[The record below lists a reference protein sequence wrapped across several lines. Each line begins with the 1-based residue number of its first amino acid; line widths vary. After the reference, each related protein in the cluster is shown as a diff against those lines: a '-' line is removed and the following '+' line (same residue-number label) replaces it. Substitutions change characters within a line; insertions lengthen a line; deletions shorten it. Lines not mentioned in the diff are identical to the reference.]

1 MIYQKTVLTSNGLE
15 LNAKMQAG
23 GTGLALKYL
32 AVGAGTTELT
42 DKSTA
47 LTDQRQ
53 TFTFDKV
60 EVDTA
65 DTKVIVATVTMN
77 NKDLK
82 VGYDIR
88 EMGIY
93 ATDPDVGD
101 IMYAVINTEEGA
113 DYDHFDAY
121 TENAYEEIIMRIK
134 IKTENADK
142 VSFEFAPESME
153 RKLEAYKVEHQKAL
167 DNISKRIDTKANK
180 TDLTTPFNFKGSSL
194 STALPSSGNE
204 VNDTYY
210 CTDLQYRMTWNGT
223 EWYQSS
229 LDEAAYEDKLSELKG
244 DLNFKVDGNTN
255 VTAGKNLFDLK
266 TWLSR
271 NEISYTES
279 NGAIVFTPRSTILN
293 NPYVL

>member
-1 MIYQKTVLTSNGLE
+1 MIYQKTALTSNGLE

-142 VSFEFAPESME
+142 VSFE
-153 RKLEAYKVEHQKAL
+153 
-167 DNISKRIDTKANK
+167 
-180 TDLTTPFNFKGSSL
+180 
-194 STALPSSGNE
+194 
-204 VNDTYY
+204 
-210 CTDLQYRMTWNGT
+210 
-223 EWYQSS
+223 
-229 LDEAAYEDKLSELKG
+229 
-244 DLNFKVDGNTN
+244 
-255 VTAGKNLFDLK
+255 
-266 TWLSR
+266 
-271 NEISYTES
+271 
-279 NGAIVFTPRSTILN
+279 
-293 NPYVL
+293 